1 MNTILRTDVFDVWLT
16 KLKDMHGKARILKR
30 VRSAER
36 GNFGDVES
44 LGAGV
49 REMRIHTGP
58 GYRVYFTRQ
67 ADDVY
72 VLLCGGSKRGQLKRY
87 IQGPKTGSKSKR
99 GMSYG

>member
-49 REMRIHTGP
+49 REMRIHTGL

-72 VLLCGGSKRGQLKRY
+72 VLLCGGSKRGQQRDISKAQKLARSLKEV
-87 IQGPKTGSKSKR
+87 
-99 GMSYG
+99 

>member
-1 MNTILRTDVFDVWLT
+1 MNIIVRTGTFDAWLK

-30 VRSAER
+30 IRSAER

-49 REMRIHTGP
+49 SEMRIHSGP

-67 ADDVY
+67 IDHVY
-72 VLLCGGSKRGQLKRY
+72 VLLCGGSKRGQKRDISSARKLARSLKEV
-87 IQGPKTGSKSKR
+87 
-99 GMSYG
+99 

>member
-1 MNTILRTDVFDVWLT
+1 MNTILRTDVFDAWLT

-30 VRSAER
+30 IRSAGR
-36 GNFGDVES
+36 GNFGDIES

-72 VLLCGGSKRGQLKRY
+72 VLLCGGSKSGQKRD
-87 IQGPKTGSKSKR
+87 IARAKKLARSLR
-99 GMSYG
+99 EV

>member
-1 MNTILRTDVFDVWLT
+1 MNTIVRTDVFDAWLK

-30 VRSAER
+30 LRSAER

-49 REMRIHTGP
+49 REMRIHIGP

-67 ADDVY
+67 VDDVY
-72 VLLCGGSKRGQLKRY
+72 VLLYGGSKRGQKRD
-87 IQGPKTGSKSKR
+87 IAKAKKLARSLR
-99 GMSYG
+99 EV

>member
-1 MNTILRTDVFDVWLT
+1 MNIILSTDVFDAWLT

-30 VRSAER
+30 IRSAER
-36 GNFGDVES
+36 GNFGDIES
-44 LGAGV
+44 LGASV

-72 VLLCGGSKRGQLKRY
+72 VLLCGGSKRSQKRD
-87 IQGPKTGSKSKR
+87 IARANKLARSLR
-99 GMSYG
+99 EV